1 MINRVLIRIKAV
13 QILYSCY
20 ESEVRDLRK
29 AENDLMFSLQKSYD
43 LYHYLLLLMVELTDA
58 YNYRVNLRK
67 SKLLP
72 SEEDVNPNT
81 RLLNNEFISQLRGNK
96 QLQKYIL
103 DRPFSW
109 SNHENY
115 LRTLL
120 DNILVSD
127 IYKEYQ
133 STKEYNYDIDRE
145 FWRKIFKQIITQSED
160 LYNLLED
167 ESLFWN
173 DDIDIVISFVLKTIK
188 RFDPELS
195 DEQEL
200 LPMFKDET
208 DREFAIKLIRES
220 LLNSVEYRELIN
232 QYTQNWES
240 ERIAVM
246 DMVIMQIA
254 IAEIVNFES
263 IPTSVTMNEYINIA
277 KAYST
282 NKSASFINGILDAI
296 VKELK
301 RKNTIIKN

>member
-58 YNYRVNLRK
+58 YNYRINLRK

-81 RLLNNEFISQLRGNK
+81 RLLNNEFISQLRDNK

>member
-120 DNILVSD
+120 DNILISD

>member
-81 RLLNNEFISQLRGNK
+81 RLLNNEFISQLRDNK

-220 LLNSVEYRELIN
+220 LLNSLEYRELIN

>member
-188 RFDPELS
+188 RFDLELS

>member
-81 RLLNNEFISQLRGNK
+81 RLLNNEFISQLRDNK

>member
-81 RLLNNEFISQLRGNK
+81 RLLNNEFISQLRDNK

-133 STKEYNYDIDRE
+133 SSKEYNYDIDRE
-145 FWRKIFKQIITQSED
+145 FWRKIFKQIITQGED

-188 RFDPELS
+188 RFDPKLS

>member
-81 RLLNNEFISQLRGNK
+81 RLLNNEFISQLRDNK

-301 RKNTIIKN
+301 RKNMIIKN